1 MSNLFDTVLRLK
13 RLTWQRLERPR
24 VLRSILN
31 KVILVLTGGFTKEL
45 CIAAYLFSGSV
56 VKLGRK
62 SGWLLVAL
70 YLKQAAS
77 SLRTAYGG
85 VKVPPALLPFPISLT
100 RSGYPRIIPSFH
112 RLKIGKGDDE
122 ADRLVRMYLSF
133 FSLYKVI
140 TLAKSVNDGLF
151 SSIVEAHP
159 KDVARSIREYAAS
172 LGVTFPELL
181 RRYVP
186 DISSSPLHVG
196 IVWEDI
202 LNLLMAPLSGG

>member
-1 MSNLFDTVLRLK
+1 MIQD
-13 RLTWQRLERPR
+13 
-24 VLRSILN
+24 
-31 KVILVLTGGFTKEL
+31 
-45 CIAAYLFSGSV
+45 
-56 VKLGRK
+56 
-62 SGWLLVAL
+62 
-70 YLKQAAS
+70 
-77 SLRTAYGG
+77 
-85 VKVPPALLPFPISLT
+85 
-100 RSGYPRIIPSFH
+100 
-112 RLKIGKGDDE
+112 
-122 ADRLVRMYLSF
+122 SF

-196 IVWEDI
+196 IVWEPTW
-202 LNLLMAPLSGG
+202 LCVKPSHGAVKRWMKGSRGVK

>member
-1 MSNLFDTVLRLK
+1 MVELRF
-13 RLTWQRLERPR
+13 R
-24 VLRSILN
+24 
-31 KVILVLTGGFTKEL
+31 
-45 CIAAYLFSGSV
+45 
-56 VKLGRK
+56 
-62 SGWLLVAL
+62 
-70 YLKQAAS
+70 
-77 SLRTAYGG
+77 
-85 VKVPPALLPFPISLT
+85 PALLPFPISLT
-100 RSGYPRIIPSFH
+100 RSGYPRIIPFFH

-186 DISSSPLHVG
+186 YISSSPLHVG
-196 IVWEDI
+196 IVWEPTWKA
-202 LNLLMAPLSGG
+202 LPSHGAVKRWMKGSRGGK